1 MVSAVTPV
9 ASKGGGKVAKM
20 NDKDRDDTGNFSL
33 RIVSGKLVDISQWA
47 TPDEGALTGDV
58 RKRYLTR
65 KLAVTLFLS
74 GASDKVVKQR
84 TSIGA
89 KQAYRLIRERCLEV
103 HPDGRPYGWRGLIPR
118 LRIRPYT
125 RRNAIRVDAF
135 GFGAVGAL
143 QTLLDSNPDLKRDL
157 NKRILS
163 IASGEALCEIKR
175 SIRQHWHW
183 FLDKLRERGYEAR
196 QEWPF
201 TTISQ
206 GYFSIRSYVDSVLE
220 SSPKALANAAGGPDL
235 VAKLKTGDG
244 ADRPVTRFMQRVE
257 MDAHKLDGLFCVSL
271 PRPDGSYKEKI
282 VHRLWVIVI
291 LEVISRVVL
300 GYYLSLRREVSQ
312 DDVLRAIKRAL
323 THWAPRKISF
333 SDAAYLPQA
342 GMLSV
347 LGADFAGLCWDE
359 CSVDG
364 ALAEA
369 SKHVRSV
376 LRDAVGSALLE
387 PRSSF
392 SKRRGKD
399 DRPFIEAFFRN
410 LAGRG
415 FQRLS
420 NTTGA
425 KVQDRK
431 GRKPDEV
438 AIASRFQYEYA
449 EELLDVLIANYNAT
463 KHSGIGQR
471 TPLEYAQFLYQR
483 PGLNLRHIDRNGLTS
498 FFSVRKR
505 CVVRGGAQSG
515 RAPYVEF
522 RAARYS
528 SDTLRNRQDLV
539 GKQIWVISHN
549 EDDARIALASTLEG
563 AGLGVLR
570 AAPPWHRTPHS
581 LSVRSAI
588 CQSAARGKFSISAGT
603 DAVETFMN
611 YVEGQ
616 PDRKLAVHPA
626 YLELRRILETMAQQS
641 VGMSLLA
648 AAHERATLERN
659 SDVGSTE
666 TAAARPAILPPPGKT
681 VTNNSSVIP
690 STLPPRRKTAAR

>member
-1 MVSAVTPV
+1 MSD
-9 ASKGGGKVAKM
+9 G
-20 NDKDRDDTGNFSL
+20 DGNNTSHFSS
-33 RIVSGKLVDISQWA
+33 RIVAGTLLDMSLWT
-47 TPDEGALTGDV
+47 TPDEGVLTDDI
-58 RKRYLTR
+58 RKCYLIR

-74 GASDKVVKQR
+74 GASDQVIKQR
-84 TSIGA
+84 TSLGA
-89 KQAYRLIRERCLEV
+89 KQAYRLIREHCLEV

-118 LRIRPYT
+118 LRIHPYT
-125 RRNAIRVDAF
+125 RRKAIHVDTF

-143 QTLLDSNPDLKRDL
+143 RALLNSNPDLKRDL
-157 NKRILS
+157 DKRILS
-163 IASGEALCEIKR
+163 VASGYALCEVKR
-175 SIRQHWHW
+175 SVRQHWHW
-183 FLDKLRERGYEAR
+183 FIDKLRGLGYEAR

-206 GYFSIRSYVDSVLE
+206 GYFSIRSYVDSVLDT
-220 SSPKALANAAGGPDL
+220 SPKALANAVGGPDL
-235 VAKLKTGDG
+235 VSKLKTGDG

-291 LEVISRVVL
+291 LEVISRAVL
-300 GYYLSLRREVSQ
+300 GYYFSLRREVSQ
-312 DDVLRAIKRAL
+312 DDVLRAIKCSL
-323 THWAPRKISF
+323 THWVPRKISF
-333 SDAAYLPQA
+333 SNAAYLPEA
-342 GMLSV
+342 GMLSS
-347 LGADFAGLCWDE
+347 LGEDFIGLCWDE

-376 LRDAVGSALLE
+376 LHDAVGSTLLD

-392 SKRRGKD
+392 AKRHSKD

-410 LAGRG
+410 LAGKG

-425 KVQDRK
+425 KAQARK
-431 GRKPDEV
+431 GRKPEEI

-471 TPLEYAQFLYQR
+471 TPLEYAQFLYR
-483 PGLNLRHIDRNGLTS
+483 HSGLTLRHVDRKALIS
-498 FFSVRKR
+498 YFSVRKR

-522 RAARYS
+522 YRARYS
-528 SDTLRNRQDLV
+528 NDTLRNRQDLV
-539 GKQIWVISHN
+539 GKNIWVIGHD
-549 EDDARIALASTLEG
+549 EDDGRIALASTLEG
-563 AGLGVLR
+563 AALGVLR

-588 CQSAARGKFSISAGT
+588 CQAADRGKFSISAGA
-603 DAVETFMN
+603 DAVEIFMN
-611 YVEGQ
+611 YVECQ
-616 PDRKLAVHPA
+616 ADKKLAVHPA
-626 YLELRRILETMAQQS
+626 YLELRRILESKLQQS
-641 VGMSLLA
+641 VGMPLLEA
-648 AAHERATLERN
+648 AQERAKLERN
-659 SDVGSTE
+659 LDVGSAEPTVA
-666 TAAARPAILPPPGKT
+666 TTQSLQPPGKT
-681 VTNNSSVIP
+681 AANKSSV
-690 STLPPRRKTAAR
+690 SSSVLPPRRKSASR